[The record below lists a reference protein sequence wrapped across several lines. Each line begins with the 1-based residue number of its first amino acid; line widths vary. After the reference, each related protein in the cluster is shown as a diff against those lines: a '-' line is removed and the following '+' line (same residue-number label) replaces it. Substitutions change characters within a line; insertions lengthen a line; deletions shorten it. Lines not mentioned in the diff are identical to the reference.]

1 MSETRYIDLQQTL
14 EARRR
19 ELQHDLGVK
28 LRDVRENSR
37 FDGEMRGGV
46 DTAETSDV
54 HLRHDIDI
62 ALLEMK
68 AEALRHVNGA
78 LARLANGTYGHCAE
92 CGAEVSHHRLTA
104 LPFALRCRTC
114 EDERES
120 GQRQS
125 RRLAGRQAGSF
136 PRFDAGVRHDS

>member
-1 MSETRYIDLQQTL
+1 MKDTRCMELQQML

-37 FDGEMRGGV
+37 YDGEMRGGV

-54 HLRHDIDI
+54 ELRHDIDI

-68 AEALRHVNGA
+68 AEALRHVNDA
-78 LARLANGTYGHCAE
+78 LARLASGAYGHCAD
-92 CGAEVSHHRLTA
+92 CGAEISQHRLTA

-114 EDERES
+114 EDERET

-125 RRLAGRQAGSF
+125 RRLAERRAGSF
-136 PRFDAGVRHDS
+136 TLLDEALRHHS